1 MRAFFLIIIILFS
14 SIKASAC
21 SAFMCRAKNGVY
33 FAKNFDWQYSHG
45 YIIKNNKGVFK
56 NGYNFKGENTT
67 SWTSKYGSITFNQI
81 GKEFPFGG
89 MNEVGLVVEQLW
101 NQDDCEYEVFKNSQT
116 ISELEWIQYQ
126 LDNYKTVDD
135 IIQSLKQI
143 TIVPVMAKVHYFI
156 ADTSGKSAIIEFIN
170 GKTQLIESSDSHQ
183 LITNSNYKNSQNYWA
198 THKNSVDKTSGSS
211 LDRYCHLSHSISK
224 LNLNDTVN
232 SEALFKTL
240 LPTRTTQTQWSI
252 VYDITHK
259 EVQFLSRDNPNLK
272 TIKLDDFNFEDDK
285 TIAAKINSEALTFND
300 YSFDDNKNLVDTFQ
314 KNFGIPYIDYKMMN
328 THQMNPNKQLSDSL
342 FKNTVNIK
350 VNFNVKKNSGKIA
363 LMLVNSEENYKKR
376 QPIKAAKSNVVDG
389 RVSVMFYSIPKG
401 DYAVMAYHDVN
412 NNGKLDTNFLGI
424 PSEPF
429 AFSNNVN
436 GFMGAPKFEKAK
448 FIVDSDTV
456 IDLDIK

>member
-1 MRAFFLIIIILFS
+1 MRAFFLTIIILFA

-45 YIIKNNKGVFK
+45 YIIKNSKGVFK
-56 NGYNFKGENTT
+56 NGYNFKGEHTA

-89 MNEVGLVVEQLW
+89 MNEEGLVVEQLW
-101 NQDDCEYEVFKNSQT
+101 NQDDCEYEVFKNSKT
-116 ISELEWIQYQ
+116 ISELEWIQFQ
-126 LDNYKTVDD
+126 LDNYKTVDEVID
-135 IIQSLKQI
+135 SLKQI
-143 TIVPVMAKVHYFI
+143 TIIPVMAKVHYFI
-156 ADTSGKSAIIEFIN
+156 TDTSGKSAIIEFIN
-170 GKTQLIESSDSHQ
+170 GKTQLIESSDNHQ

-198 THKNSVDKTSGSS
+198 THKDTVDKTSGRS

-224 LNLNDTVN
+224 LNLDNTID

-252 VYDITHK
+252 VYDVTNK
-259 EVQFLSRDNPNLK
+259 EIQFLSRNNPTVK
-272 TIKLDDFNFEDDK
+272 TIKLDNFNFEDD
-285 TIAAKINSEALTFND
+285 TTVAAKINSETLNFND
-300 YSFDDNKNLVDTFQ
+300 YSFDDNKNLVNAFQ

-363 LMLVNSEENYKKR
+363 LMLVNSEKNYKKR
-376 QPIKAAKSNVVDG
+376 QPIKAAKSNVVNG

-412 NNGKLDTNFLGI
+412 NNEKLDTNFLGI

-429 AFSNNVN
+429 VFSNNAK